1 MPPQTVGTLQDDEI
15 IQSAIVNRPMQQAI
29 RAARGGHETIA
40 LRQIGGDCGAIT
52 AASAAAGACQAR
64 DVVIILNDATVVF
77 KVVSVL
83 GTGAGGQLA

>member
-1 MPPQTVGTLQDDEI
+1 
-15 IQSAIVNRPMQQAI
+15 MQQAT